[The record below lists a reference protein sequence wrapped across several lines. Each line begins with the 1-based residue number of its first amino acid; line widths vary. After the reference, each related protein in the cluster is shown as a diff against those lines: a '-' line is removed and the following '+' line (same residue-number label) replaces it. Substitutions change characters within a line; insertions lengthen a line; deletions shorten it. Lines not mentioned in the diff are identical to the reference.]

1 MNTSSVSSS
10 VSSSVNSV
18 MNSSGEFTG
27 LQTFAIFSV
36 VVIITIGIGYLVFNY
51 EYATSPWWSDR
62 FYATKGIFDWLNFQ
76 GLSTIGPGWFGLNQA
91 AIPFSLSQS
100 SVLNDISNRGLGEK
114 GKPNR
119 EFWCFVGEDFT
130 GRYCVKVPGPKSF
143 DRDRSYWTRLDCELH
158 LANALPAGVITDN
171 GVKYDPLYKGITG
184 P

>member
-1 MNTSSVSSS
+1 
-10 VSSSVNSV
+10 

-76 GLSTIGPGWFGLNQA
+76 GLSTMGLRSEATKFPYGGPGWFGLNQA

-100 SVLNDISNRGLGEK
+100 PVLDDISNRGLGEK

-130 GRYCVKVPGPKSF
+130 GRYCVKVPGPKSC